1 MFPGEEVRN
10 RMGPC
15 LQILLLILSTFL
27 KVSFE
32 AISLGFESESVQKN
46 EIDALGN
53 MRLACVILSRICWT
67 MLRIVRLLMF
77 KCGFKRARQQEL
89 SATKSISSS
98 NLWNSLR
105 RASTRRSSV
114 SRSVPWVIPL
124 HSLTGML
131 NFEIKVKAQRRLQ
144 TVGLFSA
151 LLCKYMAMPVL
162 DTAPSVATIIL
173 LGV

>member
-46 EIDALGN
+46 EIEALGN

-131 NFEIKVKAQRRLQ
+131 NFEINVKAQRRLQ

-151 LLCKYMAMPVL
+151 LLCTYMAMPVL
-162 DTAPSVATIIL
+162 DTAPSVATMIL

>member
-1 MFPGEEVRN
+1 MLPGEDVRN
-10 RMGPC
+10 LIGPC

-32 AISLGFESESVQKN
+32 AMSLGFESESVHQN
-46 EIDALGN
+46 EIFAFGKI
-53 MRLACVILSRICWT
+53 RLAWVILSLICCT
-67 MLRIVRLLMF
+67 MLRMVLLLIF
-77 KCGFKRARQQEL
+77 KWGFKSARQQEL
-89 SATKSISSS
+89 SATKSISIS

-105 RASTRRSSV
+105 RARTSRSSV
-114 SRSVPWVIPL
+114 SLSVPWVIPL

-131 NFEIKVKAQRRLQ
+131 NFEMKVKAQRRLQ

-151 LLCKYMAMPVL
+151 LLCTYMAIPVF